1 MNMEKNPQVSGIAD
15 TFKLPESKISID
27 NIVANIIETEKDT
40 AKILPKEKRR
50 YVIYCRKST
59 ETEDRQVRS
68 LPDQVEECLAKAK
81 RLGVKVRPEDIIQ
94 EAASAKKSG
103 GREEFD
109 KMLRGFRSGKYQGL
123 ISWAPDRVSR
133 NMKEAGE
140 IIEMVDTE
148 LIQDLVFC
156 TYEFDNS
163 PNGKMM
169 LGILFAT
176 SKQYSDKLSVDVK
189 RGNVGSVKEGKYMG
203 KIKRG
208 YCIDPYTGYF
218 IPDPQNW
225 HMMRQAV
232 VMRIYE
238 NKTAQEVAEFLNS
251 SHLTER
257 KHLDDEPK
265 RVKVSANMVTTMFSK
280 SFYVGAYKHGSWV
293 ANLTELYNF
302 MPLMSPDEFAVANKN
317 IAQQFRK
324 KYVGHAN
331 AANRMDFGILRGKVI
346 CDFCDTVM
354 GFERHMIH
362 RGENKGAFEIM
373 YVCKNKKC
381 DRRLSKED
389 CMAKYGKP
397 SIKKSIRLR
406 DISIKIDLYLANLT
420 KNTKKAYEIYIDRL
434 KQKNATEI
442 AKAQRLLKQA
452 KSSAQEAAKQRNKFV
467 NSHAENPEEYR
478 KYHNGKIEEYA
489 ALIAGYEDAAQAHQT
504 KLDELTG
511 KLPTQEQFVELV
523 NSYLL
528 TYRNM
533 HDLVEEDAFYN
544 EVVLNLRAG
553 DESISVINLNP
564 PYDIMADL
572 DKISR
577 GYALRKISNLF
588 PA

>member
-1 MNMEKNPQVSGIAD
+1 MTMDKSAQTSGIAD
-15 TFKLPESKISID
+15 TFKLPASRITID
-27 NIVANIIETEKDT
+27 NIITNIIETDKDT
-40 AKILPKEKRR
+40 TKILPKEKRR

-59 ETEDRQVRS
+59 ENEDRQVRS
-68 LPDQVEECLAKAK
+68 LSDQVEECLAKAK
-81 RLGVKVRPEDIIQ
+81 RLGVKVKPEDIIQ
-94 EAASAKKSG
+94 EAASAKQSG
-103 GREEFD
+103 HRVEFD
-109 KMLRGFRSGKYQGL
+109 KMLSGFRSGKYHGL
-123 ISWAPDRVSR
+123 ISWAPDRISR

-140 IIEMVDTE
+140 VIEMVDNE
-148 LIQDLVFC
+148 LIQDLSFC

-208 YCIDPYTGYF
+208 YCIDPYNGYF

-225 HMMRQAV
+225 HLVRRAV
-232 VMRIYE
+232 VMRVHE
-238 NKTAQEVAEFLNS
+238 GKTAQEVADFLNS
-251 SHLTER
+251 SNYTER
-257 KHLDDEPK
+257 KFLDDKPK
-265 RVKVSANMVTTMFSK
+265 RVKMTDTMVTNMLSK
-280 SFYVGAYKHGSWV
+280 PFYTGAYQHGSWI

-302 MPLMSPDEFAVANKN
+302 MPLMSPDEFAAANKKV
-317 IAQQFRK
+317 AEQFK
-324 KYVGHAN
+324 QKYVGHAN
-331 AANRMDFGILRGKVI
+331 ASTRMDFGILRGKVI
-346 CDFCDTVM
+346 CDFCDSIM

-373 YVCKNKKC
+373 YVCKNKEC
-381 DRRLSKED
+381 DRRLSKEA

-406 DISIKIDLYLANLT
+406 DISIKMDLYLANLT

-434 KQKNATEI
+434 KQKNAVDI
-442 AKAQRLLKQA
+442 ARAQRLLKQA
-452 KSSAQEAAKQRNKFV
+452 KTSIRDAVKQRNKFI
-467 NSHAENPEEYR
+467 NLHADNTEEYR
-478 KYHNGKIEEYA
+478 KYHNGKIEEYT
-489 ALIAGYEDAAQAHQT
+489 ALIAGYEESARVQQD
-504 KLDELTG
+504 KLNELTG
-511 KLPTQEQFVELV
+511 KLPSQEQFVELV

-544 EVVLNLRAG
+544 EMVLNLRAG

-572 DKISR
+572 DKISL
-577 GYALRKISNLF
+577 GWG
-588 PA
+588 